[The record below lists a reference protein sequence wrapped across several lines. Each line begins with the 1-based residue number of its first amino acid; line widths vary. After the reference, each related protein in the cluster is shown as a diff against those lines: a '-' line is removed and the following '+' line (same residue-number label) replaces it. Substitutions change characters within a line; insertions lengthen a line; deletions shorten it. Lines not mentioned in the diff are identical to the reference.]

1 MKRVW
6 YQNNNDYYPS
16 EDSSKHDLLPNG
28 IYTVVN
34 SPIKGLYLSR
44 TQDDFKFNYKIYN
57 KDEKFI
63 KTVLKSYDNL
73 NQNLGILLTGLK
85 GTGKSV
91 TSKMICNEL
100 NIPVICITQNH
111 EDLNTL
117 LSSIQQPVV
126 IFIDEYEKIYDDG
139 HELLTLMD
147 GLLKNDYKNVFLL
160 TTNEL
165 YINNNLLQRPGR
177 IRYVKEYGN
186 LESHQCIEII
196 NDLLQ
201 YPEFKDDCIEEI
213 SKLPN
218 ITIDL
223 VKEIIN
229 EVNIHNVSPKEFM
242 NIFNVT
248 DPYSRYTIFNY
259 DLYEVNDNK
268 KTLIKSNIPIY
279 LSIFNNLQINNS
291 ITDINDT
298 FYGVIIKEYPEKNRF
313 EIKYYQDQHNEIYR
327 NKIQMEG
334 VTLVEATKIIEL
346 QKTKY
351 TNKMFNVL

>member
-1 MKRVW
+1 
-6 YQNNNDYYPS
+6 
-16 EDSSKHDLLPNG
+16 
-28 IYTVVN
+28 
-34 SPIKGLYLSR
+34 
-44 TQDDFKFNYKIYN
+44 
-57 KDEKFI
+57 
-63 KTVLKSYDNL
+63 
-73 NQNLGILLTGLK
+73 
-85 GTGKSV
+85 
-91 TSKMICNEL
+91 
-100 NIPVICITQNH
+100 
-111 EDLNTL
+111 
-117 LSSIQQPVV
+117 
-126 IFIDEYEKIYDDG
+126 
-139 HELLTLMD
+139 
-147 GLLKNDYKNVFLL
+147 
-160 TTNEL
+160 
-165 YINNNLLQRPGR
+165 
-177 IRYVKEYGN
+177 
-186 LESHQCIEII
+186 
-196 NDLLQ
+196 
-201 YPEFKDDCIEEI
+201 
-213 SKLPN
+213 
-218 ITIDL
+218 
-223 VKEIIN
+223 
-229 EVNIHNVSPKEFM
+229 M